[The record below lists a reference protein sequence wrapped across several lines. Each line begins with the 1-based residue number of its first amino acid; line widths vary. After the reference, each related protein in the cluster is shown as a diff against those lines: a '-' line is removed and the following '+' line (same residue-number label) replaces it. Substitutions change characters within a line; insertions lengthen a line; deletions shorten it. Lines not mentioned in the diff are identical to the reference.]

1 MKMRKCHWSRYV
13 EVYKEEQEK
22 ERQREE
28 RKKQKEEEQKKRA
41 AEYGAKIARRC
52 NESRIYCVLYLLAS
66 LIVPVVVFA
75 VVIAAFA
82 APVILII
89 VELYFNM
96 PKMDPE
102 GWFLLIELV
111 VIIGLYIGWR

>member
-1 MKMRKCHWSRYV
+1 MRQCHWSRYV

-41 AEYGAKIARRC
+41 MEHEAKIARRC
-52 NESRIYCVLYLLAS
+52 NENRTYRVLYFLGCLILL
-66 LIVPVVVFA
+66 LVLFT
-75 VVIAAFA
+75 VVIAAFI
-82 APVILII
+82 APIVLII

-96 PKMDPE
+96 PRMDPK

>member
-1 MKMRKCHWSRYV
+1 MRKCHWSRYV

-41 AEYGAKIARRC
+41 MEHAVKIERKC
-52 NESRIYCVLYLLAS
+52 NEHPIYPVLYFLGCLVLL
-66 LIVPVVVFA
+66 LVILA

-82 APVILII
+82 APIALII

-96 PKMDPE
+96 PRMEPE
-102 GWFLLIELV
+102 GWFLLIGLV

>member
-1 MKMRKCHWSRYV
+1 MRKCHWSRYV

-22 ERQREE
+22 ERQKEE

-41 AEYGAKIARRC
+41 MERGAKIARRC
-52 NESRIYCVLYLLAS
+52 NESRVYCVLYLLGT
-66 LIVPVVVFA
+66 LVLLFIVFA

-82 APVILII
+82 APIILII

-96 PKMDPE
+96 PRMDPK